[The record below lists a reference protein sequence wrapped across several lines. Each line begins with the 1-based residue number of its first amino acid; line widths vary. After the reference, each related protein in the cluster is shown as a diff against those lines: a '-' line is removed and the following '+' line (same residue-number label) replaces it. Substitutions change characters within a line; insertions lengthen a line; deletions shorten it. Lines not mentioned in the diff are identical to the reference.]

1 MEQGNSAAAT
11 TQGISVSHALSI
23 VLPVTLVT
31 IAGLIVLVGVL
42 VYLLVRKQKI
52 PKKKDVQHP
61 RAQADDG
68 YTLLGRS
75 QQLLSNEHNVTAT
88 AVEGNRYTEV
98 IVCIFPYS
106 SVCYHSIVT
115 QAYDKTI

>member
-1 MEQGNSAAAT
+1 MEQGSSAAAT
-11 TQGISVSHALSI
+11 TQGVSDSHALSI

-42 VYLLVRKQKI
+42 VCLLVRKQRI

-61 RAQADDG
+61 QADDG

-75 QQLLSNEHNVTAT
+75 QQSLRNEHNITAT
-88 AVEGNRYTEV
+88 AVEGNRYIEV

-106 SVCYHSIVT
+106 SVC
-115 QAYDKTI
+115 